1 MRILDS
7 RRGNIPGEHKAENSC
22 IEIGKKNNFTLPA

>member
-7 RRGNIPGEHKAENSC
+7 RGGNILDEHKAENSC
-22 IEIGKKNNFTLPA
+22 IKIGKKNNFTLPA